1 MPRSQSGAGRA
12 ALPSRRL
19 ALHWQILIGLLI
31 GAALGASAERVFPPD
46 ETGRTHER
54 LAWIIENAARPLGQ
68 IFLRL
73 IFMVVIP
80 LVFSALV
87 LGVAGMG
94 ELRRLGRVGLLS
106 LAFTVGFSAI
116 SVAIA
121 LSLVNLLEPGRGLTE
136 EQRSALWARHAA
148 EVGQR
153 LAEARQSRSV
163 RDALLEII
171 PRNPLAEMVRA
182 LDGGSGGGMLAVM
195 FFALCFG
202 VALTTIGPRAAPV
215 AAVLEGVFDACM
227 AIIGFAMRLAP
238 LGVGGLMF
246 ALVADLGADVLRM
259 LLWFVLT
266 SLAGLALHMFGVY
279 SLVLAALAGMNPLRF
294 FSRVSEV
301 ILTAFGTSSSNAT
314 LPTALRVAEQR
325 LGLRREISSF
335 VLTVGATANQN
346 GTALY
351 EGVTVLFLA
360 QVFGVQLSLADQV
373 FVALMCVLGG
383 IGTAGVPGGSLP
395 YIALI
400 LQSVHVPAEA
410 IGVIAGIDRLLDMC
424 RTTVNVTGDL
434 AIAVCVDRRSGASP
448 LPPARDGPSECGG
461 QNAE

>member
-1 MPRSQSGAGRA
+1 VSEERQTPAGPA
-12 ALPSRRL
+12 APSRRRL
-19 ALHWQILIGLLI
+19 ALHWQILIGLVI
-31 GAALGASAERVFPPD
+31 GAALGASAELVFPPD
-46 ETGRTHER
+46 EAGRTHER
-54 LAWIIENAARPLGQ
+54 LAWIIENLARPLGQ

-73 IFMVVIP
+73 IFMVVVP

-94 ELRRLGRVGLLS
+94 DLRRLGRVGLLS

-121 LSLVNLLEPGRGLTE
+121 LTLVIVVEPGKGLTE
-136 EQRSALWARHAA
+136 EQRSELWARHAGEA
-148 EVGQR
+148 ELR
-153 LAEARQSRSV
+153 IAEARERRTV

-171 PRNPLAEMVRA
+171 PRNPLAEMVGA
-182 LDGGSGGGMLAVM
+182 IDGGAGGGMLAVM

-202 VALTTIGPRAAPV
+202 VALTTIGAQAQPV
-215 AAVLEGVFDACM
+215 LGFLEGLFAACM

-238 LGVGGLMF
+238 FGVGGLMF
-246 ALVADLGADVLRM
+246 ALVADLGADVLRI
-259 LLWFVLT
+259 LLWFMLT

-279 SLVLAALAGMNPLRF
+279 SLVLVTLARMNPLRF
-294 FSRVSEV
+294 FARISEA

-325 LGLRREISSF
+325 LGLRREVSNF

-360 QVFGVQLSLADQV
+360 QVFGVPLSLSDQL

-395 YIALI
+395 YIAII
-400 LQSVHVPAEA
+400 LQSVGVPAEG

-424 RTTVNVTGDL
+424 RTTVNVTGDI
-434 AIAVCVDRRSGASP
+434 AIAACVDRLSGPSP
-448 LPPARDGPSECGG
+448 LPAAREVLANPAHRR
-461 QNAE
+461 

>member
-1 MPRSQSGAGRA
+1 MNQERQNPTGRTA
-12 ALPSRRL
+12 PSPVRL

-31 GAALGASAERVFPPD
+31 GAAAGAAAGLLLPPD
-46 ETGRTHER
+46 EAGRTNER
-54 LAWIIENAARPLGQ
+54 LAWIIENVARPLGQ

-106 LAFTVGFSAI
+106 LAFTVAFSAI

-121 LSLVNLLEPGRGLTE
+121 LSLVNAFEPGQGLTP
-136 EQRSALWARHAA
+136 EQRSELWARHAA
-148 EVGQR
+148 EVEQR
-153 LAEARQSRSV
+153 LAQARQSRSV

-202 VALTTIGPRAAPV
+202 AALTTIGPRAAAV
-215 AAVLEGVFDACM
+215 VGVLEGVFDACM
-227 AIIGFAMRLAP
+227 AIIGLAMRLAP
-238 LGVGGLMF
+238 LGVSGLMF
-246 ALVADLGADVLRM
+246 ALVAELGTDVLRV

-266 SLAGLALHMFGVY
+266 TLAGLALHMFGVY
-279 SLVLAALAGMNPLRF
+279 SLVLAGLAGLNPLRF

-314 LPTALRVAEQR
+314 LPTTLRVAEQR
-325 LGLRREISSF
+325 LGLRREISHF

-360 QVFGVQLSLADQV
+360 QVFGVQLSLSDQV

-400 LQSVHVPAEA
+400 LQSVNIPAEA
-410 IGVIAGIDRLLDMC
+410 IGIIAGIDRLLDMC
-424 RTTVNVTGDL
+424 RTTVNVTGDIT
-434 AIAVCVDRRSGASP
+434 IAACVDRWSRASP
-448 LPPARDGPSECGG
+448 PRPA
-461 QNAE
+461 AE

>member
-1 MPRSQSGAGRA
+1 MSQERHTPRSRSRADPAGQA
-12 ALPSRRL
+12 APVRGRL

-31 GAALGASAERVFPPD
+31 GAAAGAAAGLGLPPD
-46 ETGRTHER
+46 ETGRTNER
-54 LAWIIENAARPLGQ
+54 LAWIIENLARPLGQ

-94 ELRRLGRVGLLS
+94 DLRRLGRVGLLS

-121 LSLVNLLEPGRGLTE
+121 LSLVHLLAPGRGLSE
-136 EQRSALWARHAA
+136 EQRSGLWARHAA
-148 EVGQR
+148 EAEQR

-202 VALTTIGPRAAPV
+202 AALTTIGPRGAAV
-215 AAVLEGVFDACM
+215 VGVLEGVFDACM

-238 LGVGGLMF
+238 FGVGGLMF
-246 ALVADLGADVLRM
+246 ALVADLGAEVLRI
-259 LLWFVLT
+259 LLWFMLT

-279 SLVLAALAGMNPLRF
+279 SLVLAGLAGLNPLRF
-294 FSRVSEV
+294 FSRISEV
-301 ILTAFGTSSSNAT
+301 ILTAFGTASSNAT
-314 LPTALRVAEQR
+314 LPTALRVARQQ
-325 LGLRREISSF
+325 LGLRREISHF

-360 QVFGVQLSLADQV
+360 QVFGVPLSLSDQL

-400 LQSVHVPAEA
+400 LQSVGVPAEG

-434 AIAVCVDRRSGASP
+434 AIAACVDRWSRAASP
-448 LPPARDGPSECGG
+448 RPTA
-461 QNAE
+461 A